1 MLMMSAKLATLGFL
15 KVKTFWSKRYDVII
29 SVYDV
34 TDRVLSRD
42 SDYMV
47 DVIMLLS
54 KSKKSSMSMAEVN
67 NLNFIKIWPEKNIF

>member
-1 MLMMSAKLATLGFL
+1 MLMISAKLATLGFL

-67 NLNFIKIWPEKNIF
+67 ITSTL